1 MAAAGIETGDL
12 TIWPTPCRL
21 ALIAR
26 DLPDATAAV
35 SEELKGPRTSAPPQA
50 LEGFLRKTGLTQG
63 QLEDRDGV
71 YFAVI
76 DKPGRA
82 TADVLAEAIP
92 AIVRAFAWP
101 KSMRWGRESAS
112 SESLR
117 WVRPLSGIVAIFGED
132 LARKSVV

>member
-35 SEELKGPRTSAPPQA
+35 SEELNGPRTSAPPQA
-50 LEGFLRKTGLTQG
+50 LEGFLRNTGLTQG

-82 TADVLAEAIP
+82 PADVLAAAIP
-92 AIVRAFAWP
+92 AIVRAFPWP
-101 KSMRWGRESAS
+101 KSKIGRAPCRARGWPYVK
-112 SESLR
+112 LR
-117 WVRPLSGIVAIFGED
+117 VVAVRLTKK
-132 LARKSVV
+132 R